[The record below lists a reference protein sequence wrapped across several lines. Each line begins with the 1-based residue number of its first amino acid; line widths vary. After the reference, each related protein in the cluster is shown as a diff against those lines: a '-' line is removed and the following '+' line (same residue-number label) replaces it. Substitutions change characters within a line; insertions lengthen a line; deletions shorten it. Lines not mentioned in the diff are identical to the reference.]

1 MSAVAVADSRIE
13 RIVDAFENATIEA
26 VDFDHEAH
34 MLVGWWYL
42 QECSLLDALSRFT
55 GALRRLTRKLGVPS
69 KYHETITWFYMIQIA
84 GRCRGQPDADWPQFK
99 AANADLF
106 AQNPRLIEKYY
117 SASLLWSE
125 TARRLFVFPDLR
137 P

>member
-1 MSAVAVADSRIE
+1 MSAVAVADSRSE
-13 RIVDAFENATIEA
+13 RIVEAFENATIEA
-26 VDFDHEAH
+26 ADFDHEAH

-106 AQNPRLIEKYY
+106 AQNPSLIEKYY
-117 SASLLWSE
+117 SASLLWSG
-125 TARRLFVFPDLR
+125 TARRLFVLPDLR